1 MFGLVPFNR
10 KNHAALSRNRDLFD
24 IDNIFESFFND
35 SFFPSLH
42 QVNTNMK
49 VDIRENE
56 KEYVVEAEM
65 PGIKKEDIKLEVK
78 DDRLTIS
85 VEKKEQIDEERDNYI
100 RKERRQSSYCRSF
113 YVDNIK
119 NEEVTAKYD
128 NGILTIVL
136 PKKEPGKPDSK
147 RIEIN

>member
-10 KNHAALSRNRDLFD
+10 RNNSALSRNRDFFD

-35 SFFPSLH
+35 SFF
-42 QVNTNMK
+42 QAFYQGNANMR
-49 VDIRENE
+49 VDIKENE

-65 PGIKKEDIKLEVK
+65 PGVNKEDINLELK

-85 VEKKEQIDEERDNYI
+85 VDKREEINEEKENYI
-100 RKERRQSSYCRSF
+100 RKERRQSSFCRSF

-119 NEEVTAKYD
+119 NEGVTAKYD

-147 RIEIN
+147 RIEIH